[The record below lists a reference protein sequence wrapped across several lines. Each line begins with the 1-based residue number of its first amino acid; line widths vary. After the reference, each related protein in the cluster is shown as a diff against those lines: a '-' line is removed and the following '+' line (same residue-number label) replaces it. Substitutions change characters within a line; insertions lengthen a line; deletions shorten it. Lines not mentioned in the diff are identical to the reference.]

1 MRLIFT
7 YEYLN
12 LLIILVGLVIILFL
26 LSRKFTK
33 KRTMIFGNYE
43 TLERSMG
50 KKIFSV
56 SIVPLILRIIVF
68 VLIIITISDPR
79 LVYGQYVANTDFVM
93 AIDTSSSMLTP
104 DFTPNRLEAA
114 KEVYL
119 EWLDSIEKTKIGIVT
134 FAGQAYVK
142 TSITEDSNEL
152 KKIMKSIK
160 MEQPA
165 GTAIGDA
172 LITSTSLLYS
182 SERNR
187 TIILTTDGI
196 SNMGTNINESLKTLK
211 ENGISVIIIGI
222 GTKQE
227 NVTVYDGIA
236 NESRTYARFP
246 DLDEDVM
253 KTIAEE
259 TGGMYLVAT
268 NKTAL
273 KDAMRAGIK
282 YKEAVIDP
290 TFYILLLACFVLLI
304 EWGLEITKYK
314 PLP

>member
-79 LVYGQYVANTDFVM
+79 LVYGQYVANTHFVM